1 MARDLGVSQ
10 RRVRDRVQDPEPFVR
25 GEFKEETSEAR
36 RLHDARIVRVD
47 TKAFGTSRTQIHE
60 RPMVGAAATQT
71 GELRLTGNGGHGAAK
86 DEPDAVGPLHGAV
99 ASHGRLILA
108 VIIAAA
114 FLDVVDFSVV
124 QVALPTIQREFLAPL
139 AESEWVTGVYGLTLA
154 GFLMV
159 SGRAGDVYGQKR
171 LFIFGIVLFTLSS
184 LSAGLAPSLLSLVV
198 SRAIQGIAAAMTTAT
213 ALAILAA
220 TFPEG
225 RERNRAFGVLV
236 SILSAGFAAGSIAGG
251 VLTAAF
257 GWRSVMFV
265 NVPIGAVATILAQR
279 FISRNGG
286 VRATS
291 RRLDIPGAITV
302 TAGLIL
308 LVYAFT
314 IAATDGLFT
323 IQAALPLGLSALT
336 LAAFLAIEYRSK
348 APLMPLAF
356 VRRRTTLTANVLS
369 LVVSSSA
376 GALIVLTV
384 YLQQV
389 LSYSPLD
396 AGLAFLPAA
405 AIFFFVGGW
414 GSSWLMNR
422 LGLKRVLVIST
433 TFVTLGL
440 AALAPLPVSA
450 GYLGILPGT
459 ILWALGASIGFPA
472 LAIAGLA
479 GTKHGEEG
487 LASGLIQTSQRLGFP
502 LGLSMVLTVASAFD
516 PGLGLTG
523 FRYAF
528 LGAAVLS
535 VIGLGIA
542 LRFRGEDVPTFTGQ
556 AAPGLDAVGERSDF
570 E

>member
-1 MARDLGVSQ
+1 
-10 RRVRDRVQDPEPFVR
+10 
-25 GEFKEETSEAR
+25 
-36 RLHDARIVRVD
+36 
-47 TKAFGTSRTQIHE
+47 
-60 RPMVGAAATQT
+60 MVGAAATQT
-71 GELRLTGNGGHGAAK
+71 GELRLTGNRGHGAAK

-139 AESEWVTGVYGLTLA
+139 AESQWVTGVYGLTLA

-291 RRLDIPGAITV
+291 RRLDIPGAMTV

-336 LAAFLAIEYRSK
+336 LAAFLVIEYRSK

-389 LSYSPLD
+389 LGYSPLD

-405 AIFFFVGGW
+405 AIFFFVGGV
-414 GSSWLMNR
+414 GGSWLMNR
-422 LGLKRVLVIST
+422 IVLKRVLVIST
-433 TFVTLGL
+433 AFVTLGL
-440 AALAPLPVSA
+440 AMLAPFLVGA
-450 GYLGILPGT
+450 GLLGILPVAIRCRLMGM
-459 ILWALGASIGFPA
+459 IGFPA

-487 LASGLIQTSQRLGFP
+487 LASGLIQTSQRLGLP
-502 LGLSMVLTVASAFD
+502 LGRSLALTVASTFD
-516 PGLGLTG
+516 PQLGLTG

-535 VIGLGIA
+535 AVGLGIA
-542 LRFRGEDVPTFTGQ
+542 LQFRTESVPAFVEGAPPERGSVAERGEI
-556 AAPGLDAVGERSDF
+556 E
-570 E
+570 

>member
-1 MARDLGVSQ
+1 MPRPAGTPNRERTSLTENKQEERIGGPMQMA
-10 RRVRDRVQDPEPFVR
+10 PP
-25 GEFKEETSEAR
+25 A
-36 RLHDARIVRVD
+36 
-47 TKAFGTSRTQIHE
+47 
-60 RPMVGAAATQT
+60 GAA
-71 GELRLTGNGGHGAAK
+71 LAAH
-86 DEPDAVGPLHGAV
+86 A
-99 ASHGRLILA
+99 RLILA

-139 AESEWVTGVYGLTLA
+139 AESQWVTGVYGLTLA

-171 LFIFGIVLFTLSS
+171 LFLSGIVLFTVSS

-225 RERNRAFGVLV
+225 KERNRAFGVLV

-265 NVPIGAVATILAQR
+265 NVPIGVMATILAQR
-279 FISRNGG
+279 FIARNGP
-286 VRATS
+286 RATS
-291 RRLDIPGAITV
+291 RRLDIPGAVTV

-336 LAAFLAIEYRSK
+336 LAAFLAIEFRSK

-356 VRRRTTLTANVLS
+356 LRRRTTLTANVLS

-384 YLQQV
+384 CLQGV
-389 LSYSPLD
+389 LGYSPLD
-396 AGLAFLPAA
+396 AGLPFLPSAVLY
-405 AIFFFVGGW
+405 FFVG
-414 GSSWLMNR
+414 
-422 LGLKRVLVIST
+422 V
-433 TFVTLGL
+433 
-440 AALAPLPVSA
+440 
-450 GYLGILPGT
+450 
-459 ILWALGASIGFPA
+459 
-472 LAIAGLA
+472 
-479 GTKHGEEG
+479 
-487 LASGLIQTSQRLGFP
+487 
-502 LGLSMVLTVASAFD
+502 
-516 PGLGLTG
+516 
-523 FRYAF
+523 
-528 LGAAVLS
+528 
-535 VIGLGIA
+535 
-542 LRFRGEDVPTFTGQ
+542 
-556 AAPGLDAVGERSDF
+556 
-570 E
+570 

>member
-1 MARDLGVSQ
+1 
-10 RRVRDRVQDPEPFVR
+10 
-25 GEFKEETSEAR
+25 
-36 RLHDARIVRVD
+36 
-47 TKAFGTSRTQIHE
+47 
-60 RPMVGAAATQT
+60 
-71 GELRLTGNGGHGAAK
+71 LTGIRR
-86 DEPDAVGPLHGAV
+86 DEEV
-99 ASHGRLILA
+99 AGDTAPTLRAGTAFVSHARLILA
-108 VIIAAA
+108 VVIAAA

-139 AESEWVTGVYGLTLA
+139 AESQWVTGVYGLTLA

-171 LFIFGIVLFTLSS
+171 LFILGIVLFTVSS

-225 RERNRAFGVLV
+225 KERNRAFGVLV

-265 NVPIGAVATILAQR
+265 NVPIGVVATILAQR
-279 FISRNGG
+279 FIARNGP
-286 VRATS
+286 RATS
-291 RRLDIPGAITV
+291 KRLDIPGAVTV
-302 TAGLIL
+302 TTGLIL

-314 IAATDGLFT
+314 IAATNGLFT
-323 IQAALPLGLSALT
+323 MQAALPLGLSALT
-336 LAAFLAIEYRSK
+336 LAGFLALEYRSK

-356 VRRRTTLTANVLS
+356 LRRRTTLTANVLS

-384 YLQQV
+384 YLQGV
-389 LSYSPLD
+389 LGYSPLD

-414 GSSWLMNR
+414 GTSWLMNR
-422 LGLKRVLVIST
+422 IGLKRVLVVST

-440 AALAPLPVSA
+440 AALAPLPVA
-450 GYLGILPGT
+450 WGYLGILPGT
-459 ILWALGASIGFPA
+459 MLWALGASIGFPA

-516 PGLGLTG
+516 PQLGLTG

-535 VIGLGIA
+535 AIGLGIA
-542 LRFRGEDVPTFTGQ
+542 LRFRGETVPAIADR
-556 AAPGLDAVGERSDF
+556 AAPDLGPVGERGDV

>member
-1 MARDLGVSQ
+1 MTLNKRDERVEGDLHPASQ
-10 RRVRDRVQDPEPFVR
+10 
-25 GEFKEETSEAR
+25 
-36 RLHDARIVRVD
+36 
-47 TKAFGTSRTQIHE
+47 
-60 RPMVGAAATQT
+60 AT
-71 GELRLTGNGGHGAAK
+71 A
-86 DEPDAVGPLHGAV
+86 AV
-99 ASHGRLILA
+99 ASHARLILA

-139 AESEWVTGVYGLTLA
+139 AESQWVTGVYGLTLA

-171 LFIFGIVLFTLSS
+171 LFLIGIVLFTVSS

-198 SRAIQGIAAAMTTAT
+198 SRAIQGVAAAMTTAT

-225 RERNRAFGVLV
+225 KERNRAFGILV
-236 SILSAGFAAGSIAGG
+236 SVLSAGFAAGSIAGG

-265 NVPIGAVATILAQR
+265 NVPIGAAATLLAQR
-279 FISRNGG
+279 FIAGNGG
-286 VRATS
+286 RAIA
-291 RRLDIPGAITV
+291 RRLDIPGAVTV
-302 TAGLIL
+302 TSGLIL

-314 IAATDGLFT
+314 VAATDGLLT
-323 IQAALPLGLSALT
+323 VQAALPLGLSALA
-336 LAAFLAIEYRSK
+336 LAVFLAIEYRSK

-356 VRRRTTLTANVLS
+356 LRRRTTLTANVLS
-369 LVVSSSA
+369 LVVSSST

-389 LSYSPLD
+389 LGYSPLS

-422 LGLKRVLVIST
+422 IGLKRVLVTST

-440 AALAPLPVSA
+440 ALLAPLPVAA

-459 ILWALGASIGFPA
+459 LFWSLGASIGFPA

-479 GTKHGEEG
+479 GTKPGEEG

-502 LGLSMVLTVASAFD
+502 LGLSVLLTVASTFD
-516 PGLGLTG
+516 PRLGLTG

-535 VIGLGIA
+535 ALGLGIA
-542 LRFRGEDVPTFTGQ
+542 LRIRSERAPAVLEATTPNPGPMGEQTE
-556 AAPGLDAVGERSDF
+556 AE
-570 E
+570 

>member
-1 MARDLGVSQ
+1 V
-10 RRVRDRVQDPEPFVR
+10 
-25 GEFKEETSEAR
+25 
-36 RLHDARIVRVD
+36 
-47 TKAFGTSRTQIHE
+47 
-60 RPMVGAAATQT
+60 
-71 GELRLTGNGGHGAAK
+71 TGNIQQSRSEHDQDQEQPAGRTI
-86 DEPDAVGPLHGAV
+86 GPHA
-99 ASHGRLILA
+99 RLILA
-108 VIIAAA
+108 VVIAAA

-139 AESEWVTGVYGLTLA
+139 AESQWVTGVYGLTLA

-171 LFIFGIVLFTLSS
+171 LFLFGIVLFTVSS

-198 SRAIQGIAAAMTTAT
+198 SRGIQGIAAAMTTAT

-225 RERNRAFGVLV
+225 KERNRAFGVLV

-265 NVPIGAVATILAQR
+265 NVPIGVVATILAQR
-279 FISRNGG
+279 FIARSGPRE
-286 VRATS
+286 TS
-291 RRLDIPGAITV
+291 KRLDIPGAVTV

-323 IQAALPLGLSALT
+323 MQAAVPLGLSALT

-356 VRRRTTLTANVLS
+356 LRRRTTLTANVLS

-384 YLQQV
+384 YLQGI
-389 LSYSPLD
+389 LGYSPLD

-433 TFVTLGL
+433 AFVTLGL
-440 AALAPLPVSA
+440 AMLAPLPVAA

-459 ILWALGASIGFPA
+459 ILWSLGASIGFPA
-472 LAIAGLA
+472 LAIAGLS
-479 GTKHGEEG
+479 GTKPGEEG

-502 LGLSMVLTVASAFD
+502 LGLSLVLTVASTFD
-516 PGLGLTG
+516 PQLGLTG

-528 LGAAVLS
+528 LGAAVLGA
-535 VIGLGIA
+535 VGLGIA
-542 LRFRGEDVPTFTGQ
+542 LRFRSESVPEFVDGPTHEFGS
-556 AAPGLDAVGERSDF
+556 VGEPGDP

>member
-1 MARDLGVSQ
+1 
-10 RRVRDRVQDPEPFVR
+10 
-25 GEFKEETSEAR
+25 
-36 RLHDARIVRVD
+36 
-47 TKAFGTSRTQIHE
+47 
-60 RPMVGAAATQT
+60 
-71 GELRLTGNGGHGAAK
+71 
-86 DEPDAVGPLHGAV
+86 
-99 ASHGRLILA
+99 
-108 VIIAAA
+108 
-114 FLDVVDFSVV
+114 
-124 QVALPTIQREFLAPL
+124 
-139 AESEWVTGVYGLTLA
+139 
-154 GFLMV
+154 MV

-171 LFIFGIVLFTLSS
+171 LFLFGIVLFTVSS
-184 LSAGLAPSLLSLVV
+184 LAAGLAPSLLSLVV
-198 SRAIQGIAAAMTTAT
+198 SRAIQGIAASMTTAT

-225 RERNRAFGVLV
+225 KERNRAFGVLV

-251 VLTAAF
+251 ILTAAF

-265 NVPIGAVATILAQR
+265 NVPLGAVATILAQR

-286 VRATS
+286 GRATS

-314 IAATDGLFT
+314 IATTDGLFT
-323 IQAALPLGLSALT
+323 IQAVLPLGLSALT

-389 LSYSPLD
+389 LGYSPLD

-440 AALAPLPVSA
+440 AALAPLPVA
-450 GYLGILPGT
+450 WGYLGILPGT
-459 ILWALGASIGFPA
+459 ILWVLGASIGFPA

-502 LGLSMVLTVASAFD
+502 LGLSALLTVASVFD
-516 PGLGLTG
+516 PQLGLTG
-523 FRYAF
+523 YRYAF
-528 LGAAVLS
+528 MGAAIVS
-535 VIGLGIA
+535 AFGIGIA
-542 LRFRGEDVPTFTGQ
+542 LQLPGERAPMAGEDGTPNADF
-556 AAPGLDAVGERSDF
+556 LGEGG
-570 E
+570 EVE

>member
-1 MARDLGVSQ
+1 MN
-10 RRVRDRVQDPEPFVR
+10 DRW
-25 GEFKEETSEAR
+25 
-36 RLHDARIVRVD
+36 L
-47 TKAFGTSRTQIHE
+47 E
-60 RPMVGAAATQT
+60 RQHHRP
-71 GELRLTGNGGHGAAK
+71 GELRLTGNEGPRAVK
-86 DEPDAVGPLHGAV
+86 DGSDIADPLRTTVG
-99 ASHGRLILA
+99 SHARLILA

-139 AESEWVTGVYGLTLA
+139 AESQWVTGVYGLTLA

-171 LFIFGIVLFTLSS
+171 LFLAGIVLFTVSS

-198 SRAIQGIAAAMTTAT
+198 SRAIQGVAAAMTTAT

-225 RERNRAFGVLV
+225 KERNRAFGVLV
-236 SILSAGFAAGSIAGG
+236 SILSAGVAAGSIAGG
-251 VLTAAF
+251 
-257 GWRSVMFV
+257 
-265 NVPIGAVATILAQR
+265 
-279 FISRNGG
+279 
-286 VRATS
+286 
-291 RRLDIPGAITV
+291 
-302 TAGLIL
+302 
-308 LVYAFT
+308 
-314 IAATDGLFT
+314 
-323 IQAALPLGLSALT
+323 GLSALT

-356 VRRRTTLTANVLS
+356 LRRRTTLTANVLS

-384 YLQQV
+384 YLQGV
-389 LSYSPLD
+389 LGYSPLD

-422 LGLKRVLVIST
+422 IGLKRVLVIST
-433 TFVTLGL
+433 AFVPLGL
-440 AALAPLPVSA
+440 AMLAPLPVAA

-459 ILWALGASIGFPA
+459 ILWSLGASIGFPA
-472 LAIAGLA
+472 LAIAGLS
-479 GTKHGEEG
+479 GTKPGEEG

-502 LGLSMVLTVASAFD
+502 LGLSLVLTVASTFD
-516 PGLGLTG
+516 PQLGLTG

-528 LGAAVLS
+528 VGAAVLS
-535 VIGLGIA
+535 AVGLGIA
-542 LRFRGEDVPTFTGQ
+542 LRFRSESVPAFIEEATQERGSVAERGE
-556 AAPGLDAVGERSDF
+556 LE
-570 E
+570 

>member
-1 MARDLGVSQ
+1 VT
-10 RRVRDRVQDPEPFVR
+10 EN
-25 GEFKEETSEAR
+25 E
-36 RLHDARIVRVD
+36 
-47 TKAFGTSRTQIHE
+47 
-60 RPMVGAAATQT
+60 
-71 GELRLTGNGGHGAAK
+71 GHGPVEAGPETASPLRTAA
-86 DEPDAVGPLHGAV
+86 G
-99 ASHGRLILA
+99 SHARLILA

-139 AESEWVTGVYGLTLA
+139 AESQWVTGVYGLTLA

-171 LFIFGIVLFTLSS
+171 LFVFGIVLFTVSS

-225 RERNRAFGVLV
+225 KERNRAFGVLV

-251 VLTAAF
+251 ILTAAF

-286 VRATS
+286 GRATS
-291 RRLDIPGAITV
+291 RRLDIPGAVTV

-336 LAAFLAIEYRSK
+336 LAA
-348 APLMPLAF
+348 PLVPLAF

-384 YLQQV
+384 YLQQI
-389 LSYSPLD
+389 LGYSPLD

-440 AALAPLPVSA
+440 AALAPLPVA
-450 GYLGILPGT
+450 WGYLGILPGT

-502 LGLSMVLTVASAFD
+502 LGL
-516 PGLGLTG
+516 TG

-528 LGAAVLS
+528 FGAAVLS
-535 VIGLGIA
+535 AIGLGIA
-542 LRFRGEDVPTFTGQ
+542 LRFRGEDVPAFTSQ
-556 AAPGLDAVGERSDF
+556 ATPDLGAAGEQSDY

>member
-1 MARDLGVSQ
+1 LTEIRRHQGVEGDTEPT
-10 RRVRDRVQDPEPFVR
+10 VR
-25 GEFKEETSEAR
+25 A
-36 RLHDARIVRVD
+36 
-47 TKAFGTSRTQIHE
+47 
-60 RPMVGAAATQT
+60 GAA
-71 GELRLTGNGGHGAAK
+71 L
-86 DEPDAVGPLHGAV
+86 V
-99 ASHGRLILA
+99 SHARLILA
-108 VIIAAA
+108 VVIAAA

-139 AESEWVTGVYGLTLA
+139 AESQWVTGVYGLTLA

-171 LFIFGIVLFTLSS
+171 LFLFGIVLFTVSS

-225 RERNRAFGVLV
+225 KERNRAFGVLV

-279 FISRNGG
+279 FIARNGP
-286 VRATS
+286 RATS
-291 RRLDIPGAITV
+291 KRLDIPGAVTV

-323 IQAALPLGLSALT
+323 VQAALPLGLSALT

-356 VRRRTTLTANVLS
+356 LRRRTTLTANVLS

-384 YLQQV
+384 YLQGV
-389 LSYSPLD
+389 LGYSPLD

-422 LGLKRVLVIST
+422 IGLKRVLVIST
-433 TFVTLGL
+433 AFVTLGRRGLSRHL
-440 AALAPLPVSA
+440 AGDDSLVARGEHRIPSTRHRGPLRDETRGRGPR
-450 GYLGILPGT
+450 
-459 ILWALGASIGFPA
+459 LGADPDLPA
-472 LAIAGLA
+472 PRLPAWPVLGVDRCQHVRSATRADRVPVRLPRGRRVERGRTWNRPSVPKRDRPCVRRGGDAGARFGCGARRDRMRRLDLATSR
-479 GTKHGEEG
+479 GTG
-487 LASGLIQTSQRLGFP
+487 
-502 LGLSMVLTVASAFD
+502 
-516 PGLGLTG
+516 
-523 FRYAF
+523 
-528 LGAAVLS
+528 
-535 VIGLGIA
+535 
-542 LRFRGEDVPTFTGQ
+542 
-556 AAPGLDAVGERSDF
+556 
-570 E
+570 

>member
-139 AESEWVTGVYGLTLA
+139 AESQWVTGVYGLTLA

-171 LFIFGIVLFTLSS
+171 MFLVGIVLFTLAS
-184 LSAGLAPSLLSLVV
+184 LTAGLAPSLLSLVV

-225 RERNRAFGVLV
+225 PERNRAFGILV
-236 SILSAGFAAGSIAGG
+236 SVLSAGFAAGSIAGG

-257 GWRSVMFV
+257 GWRSVTFV
-265 NVPIGAVATILAQR
+265 NVPIGAAATVLAQR
-279 FISRNGG
+279 YIARTGG
-286 VRATS
+286 RAVV
-291 RRLDIPGAITV
+291 RRLDIPGAVSV

-314 IAATDGLFT
+314 VAATDGLFT
-323 IQAALPLGLSALT
+323 VQTAVPLALSVLALVG
-336 LAAFLAIEYRSK
+336 FLVIEYRSK

-356 VRRRTTLTANVLS
+356 LRRRTTLSANVLS
-369 LVVSSSA
+369 LFVSSSA

-384 YLQQV
+384 YLQQI
-389 LSYSPLD
+389 LGYSPLE
-396 AGLAFLPAA
+396 AGLGFLPAA
-405 AIFFFVGGW
+405 AIFFVVGGW
-414 GSSWLMNR
+414 GFPGVVEWPRMET
-422 LGLKRVLVIST
+422 GVL
-433 TFVTLGL
+433 
-440 AALAPLPVSA
+440 LPVA
-450 GYLGILPGT
+450 VRPLR
-459 ILWALGASIGFPA
+459 
-472 LAIAGLA
+472 AGL
-479 GTKHGEEG
+479 
-487 LASGLIQTSQRLGFP
+487 
-502 LGLSMVLTVASAFD
+502 VAS
-516 PGLGLTG
+516 P
-523 FRYAF
+523 
-528 LGAAVLS
+528 
-535 VIGLGIA
+535 
-542 LRFRGEDVPTFTGQ
+542 P
-556 AAPGLDAVGERSDF
+556 
-570 E
+570 

>member
-1 MARDLGVSQ
+1 
-10 RRVRDRVQDPEPFVR
+10 
-25 GEFKEETSEAR
+25 
-36 RLHDARIVRVD
+36 
-47 TKAFGTSRTQIHE
+47 
-60 RPMVGAAATQT
+60 
-71 GELRLTGNGGHGAAK
+71 
-86 DEPDAVGPLHGAV
+86 
-99 ASHGRLILA
+99 
-108 VIIAAA
+108 
-114 FLDVVDFSVV
+114 
-124 QVALPTIQREFLAPL
+124 
-139 AESEWVTGVYGLTLA
+139 
-154 GFLMV
+154 MV
-159 SGRAGDVYGQKR
+159 SARAGAVYGQKR
-171 LFIFGIVLFTLSS
+171 LSTFGIVLFTVSS
-184 LSAGLAPSLLSLVV
+184 LSAGLAPCFVPLVV
-198 SRAIQGIAAAMTTAT
+198 PGALQGSAGAMTPAT

-376 GALIVLTV
+376 GAL
-384 YLQQV
+384 
-389 LSYSPLD
+389 
-396 AGLAFLPAA
+396 
-405 AIFFFVGGW
+405 
-414 GSSWLMNR
+414 
-422 LGLKRVLVIST
+422 
-433 TFVTLGL
+433 
-440 AALAPLPVSA
+440 
-450 GYLGILPGT
+450 
-459 ILWALGASIGFPA
+459 LWAVGASIGCPA
-472 LAIAGLA
+472 FAMAGLA

-502 LGLSMVLTVASAFD
+502 LGLSLVLTVASPFD
-516 PGLGLTG
+516 PQLGLTG

-528 LGAAVLS
+528 FGAAVLS
-535 VIGLGIA
+535 AIRLGIA
-542 LRFRGEDVPTFTGQ
+542 LRFRGEDVPAFTSQ
-556 AAPGLDAVGERSDF
+556 ATPDLGAAGEPSDY

>member
-139 AESEWVTGVYGLTLA
+139 AESQWVTGVYGLTLA

-159 SGRAGDVYGQKR
+159 CGRAGDVYGQKR

-213 ALAILAA
+213 ALAILAS

-225 RERNRAFGVLV
+225 KERNRAFGVLV
-236 SILSAGFAAGSIAGG
+236 SILPGGFAAGSIAGG
-251 VLTAAF
+251 GLTAAF

-265 NVPIGAVATILAQR
+265 NLPIGATATVLAQR
-279 FISRNGG
+279 FIAANGG
-286 VRATS
+286 RALTQ
-291 RRLDIPGAITV
+291 RLDVPGAVTV

-314 IAATDGLFT
+314 IAATEGLFT
-323 IQAALPLGLSALT
+323 FQAAVPLGLSVLAL
-336 LAAFLAIEYRSK
+336 AVFLAIEYRSK

-356 VRRRTTLTANVLS
+356 LRRRTTLTANVLS
-369 LVVSSSA
+369 LVLSSSA

-384 YLQQV
+384 YLQQI
-389 LSYSPLD
+389 LGFSPLE
-396 AGLAFLPAA
+396 AGLAFLPPA
-405 AIFFFVGGW
+405 AIFFVVGGW
-414 GSSWLMNR
+414 GSPWLLNR
-422 LGLKRVLVIST
+422 FGMRRGLIASSTLVLGGGSLFAPPRGSARRLRAPPGPVPRAPGARV
-433 TFVTLGL
+433 GC
-440 AALAPLPVSA
+440 
-450 GYLGILPGT
+450 
-459 ILWALGASIGFPA
+459 PA
-472 LAIAGLA
+472 L
-479 GTKHGEEG
+479 
-487 LASGLIQTSQRLGFP
+487 P
-502 LGLSMVLTVASAFD
+502 
-516 PGLGLTG
+516 PC
-523 FRYAF
+523 
-528 LGAAVLS
+528 
-535 VIGLGIA
+535 
-542 LRFRGEDVPTFTGQ
+542 
-556 AAPGLDAVGERSDF
+556 
-570 E
+570 

>member
-1 MARDLGVSQ
+1 
-10 RRVRDRVQDPEPFVR
+10 
-25 GEFKEETSEAR
+25 
-36 RLHDARIVRVD
+36 
-47 TKAFGTSRTQIHE
+47 
-60 RPMVGAAATQT
+60 MVGAAATQT

-139 AESEWVTGVYGLTLA
+139 AESQWVTGVYGLTLA

-159 SGRAGDVYGQKR
+159 CGRAGDVYGQKR

-291 RRLDIPGAITV
+291 RRLDIPGAMTV

-336 LAAFLAIEYRSK
+336 LAAFLVIEYRSK

-389 LSYSPLD
+389 LGYSPLD

-414 GSSWLMNR
+414 GSSWLMNG

-440 AALAPLPVSA
+440 AALAPLPVA
-450 GYLGILPGT
+450 WGYLGILPGT

-502 LGLSMVLTVASAFD
+502 LGLSLVLTVASTFD
-516 PGLGLTG
+516 PQLGLTG

-528 LGAAVLS
+528 FGAAVLS
-535 VIGLGIA
+535 AIGLGIA
-542 LRFRGEDVPTFTGQ
+542 LRFRGEDVPAFTSQ
-556 AAPGLDAVGERSDF
+556 ATPDLGAAGEPSDY

>member
-1 MARDLGVSQ
+1 MRGTALTAAREGSSLTDDVRHEGFAGDIDRASQ
-10 RRVRDRVQDPEPFVR
+10 
-25 GEFKEETSEAR
+25 AR
-36 RLHDARIVRVD
+36 
-47 TKAFGTSRTQIHE
+47 
-60 RPMVGAAATQT
+60 AAA
-71 GELRLTGNGGHGAAK
+71 
-86 DEPDAVGPLHGAV
+86 
-99 ASHGRLILA
+99 ASHARVILF
-108 VIIAAA
+108 VVIAAA

-139 AESEWVTGVYGLTLA
+139 AESQWVTGVYGLTLA

-159 SGRAGDVYGQKR
+159 RGRAGDVYGQKR
-171 LFIFGIVLFTLSS
+171 MFVIGIVLFTASS
-184 LSAGLAPSLLSLVV
+184 LSAGLASSLLSLIV

-225 RERNRAFGVLV
+225 KERNRAFGVLV
-236 SILSAGFAAGSIAGG
+236 SVLSAGFAAGSIAGG

-265 NVPIGAVATILAQR
+265 NVPIGAAAALFAQR
-279 FISRNGG
+279 FIARNGG
-286 VRATS
+286 RAVA
-291 RRLDIPGAITV
+291 RRLDIPGAVTV

-323 IQAALPLGLSALT
+323 VQAALPLGLSVLG

-356 VRRRTTLTANVLS
+356 LRRRTTLTANILS

-384 YLQQV
+384 YLQQI
-389 LSYSPLD
+389 LGFSPLY

-422 LGLKRVLVIST
+422 IGMRRVLVASST
-433 TFVTLGL
+433 LVTLGL
-440 AALAPLPVSA
+440 VLLAPLPVAS
-450 GYLGILPGT
+450 GYFGILPGT
-459 ILWALGASIGFPA
+459 VVWALGASIGFPA

-479 GTKHGEEG
+479 GTKPGEEG

-502 LGLSMVLTVASAFD
+502 LGLALLLTVASAFD
-516 PGLGLTG
+516 PGLGVVG

-528 LGAAVLS
+528 IGASILGAMGFVLAVLLGRERAPHGAES
-535 VIGLGIA
+535 GSHGLSATEEEG
-542 LRFRGEDVPTFTGQ
+542 
-556 AAPGLDAVGERSDF
+556 
-570 E
+570 

>member
-60 RPMVGAAATQT
+60 RPMVGAAATQK
-71 GELRLTGNGGHGAAK
+71 GELRLTRNEGHGDDK
-86 DEPDAVGPLHGAV
+86 DEPDATGRLHGDV
-99 ASHGRLILA
+99 ASHGRVVLA
-108 VIIAAA
+108 EIIAET
-114 FLDVVDFSVV
+114 FL
-124 QVALPTIQREFLAPL
+124 
-139 AESEWVTGVYGLTLA
+139 
-154 GFLMV
+154 
-159 SGRAGDVYGQKR
+159 
-171 LFIFGIVLFTLSS
+171 
-184 LSAGLAPSLLSLVV
+184 
-198 SRAIQGIAAAMTTAT
+198 
-213 ALAILAA
+213 
-220 TFPEG
+220 EG
-225 RERNRAFGVLV
+225 GERNRAFGVLV

-291 RRLDIPGAITV
+291 RRLDIPGAMTV

-336 LAAFLAIEYRSK
+336 LAAFLVIEYRSK

-356 VRRRTTLTANVLS
+356 VRRRTPLTANVLS

-389 LSYSPLD
+389 LGYSPLD

-414 GSSWLMNR
+414 GSSWLMNG

-440 AALAPLPVSA
+440 AALAPLPVAA
-450 GYLGILPGT
+450 GHLGILPGT
-459 ILWALGASIGFPA
+459 SLWSLGASIGCPA
-472 LAIAGLA
+472 LAIAGLS
-479 GTKHGEEG
+479 GTTPWGEG
-487 LASGLIQTSQRLGFP
+487 LAPGSTQSSQRLG
-502 LGLSMVLTVASAFD
+502 
-516 PGLGLTG
+516 
-523 FRYAF
+523 
-528 LGAAVLS
+528 
-535 VIGLGIA
+535 IA
-542 LRFRGEDVPTFTGQ
+542 LAPSRTFTR
-556 AAPGLDAVGERSDF
+556 AR
-570 E
+570 

>member
-1 MARDLGVSQ
+1 M
-10 RRVRDRVQDPEPFVR
+10 
-25 GEFKEETSEAR
+25 
-36 RLHDARIVRVD
+36 
-47 TKAFGTSRTQIHE
+47 
-60 RPMVGAAATQT
+60 
-71 GELRLTGNGGHGAAK
+71 
-86 DEPDAVGPLHGAV
+86 
-99 ASHGRLILA
+99 
-108 VIIAAA
+108 
-114 FLDVVDFSVV
+114 
-124 QVALPTIQREFLAPL
+124 
-139 AESEWVTGVYGLTLA
+139 
-154 GFLMV
+154 
-159 SGRAGDVYGQKR
+159 
-171 LFIFGIVLFTLSS
+171 
-184 LSAGLAPSLLSLVV
+184 
-198 SRAIQGIAAAMTTAT
+198 
-213 ALAILAA
+213 
-220 TFPEG
+220 
-225 RERNRAFGVLV
+225 
-236 SILSAGFAAGSIAGG
+236 
-251 VLTAAF
+251 
-257 GWRSVMFV
+257 
-265 NVPIGAVATILAQR
+265 
-279 FISRNGG
+279 
-286 VRATS
+286 
-291 RRLDIPGAITV
+291 
-302 TAGLIL
+302 
-308 LVYAFT
+308 
-314 IAATDGLFT
+314 
-323 IQAALPLGLSALT
+323 
-336 LAAFLAIEYRSK
+336 
-348 APLMPLAF
+348 
-356 VRRRTTLTANVLS
+356 
-369 LVVSSSA
+369 
-376 GALIVLTV
+376 LTV

-389 LSYSPLD
+389 LGYSPLD

-433 TFVTLGL
+433 TLVTLGL